1 MPLTTPSRL
10 LPAVL
15 SALLATAVPGAAFAQ
30 SASPP
35 PPTRSARLDAERDA
49 RATDATPPRRSLLE
63 RALGWYDNQQV
74 LARMLGGWRG
84 FHGAGGHFPA
94 GAGTAA
100 GIGYSAGG
108 DTGPGIDIM
117 AATSTNGYA
126 RGSVVFDLRQLG
138 GAPVDFAVHGQ
149 MFEHPQQDFFGLG
162 IDSQREAR
170 SNYLLS
176 QAEGGADVTWRPAA
190 GLQVQAGLAYL
201 SPRVGAGT
209 DTAMPS
215 VDETF
220 DSTELPGYGDA
231 TDYFRT
237 SLGLAYD
244 GRDNPRHPHA
254 GGRYAVRVADHR
266 DLDSAGFWRADVDL
280 QHYVPIPDRYR
291 TLALSA
297 SAVFSGAGD
306 GQAVPFY
313 FQPSLGGAQTLRGF
327 REFRFQDDNA
337 VAVSAE
343 YRWEAWWALD
353 GALFVDAGTV
363 AAERRSLSLK
373 DVQVSYGVGLRLHS
387 NSAFV
392 ARLDLA
398 FSREGFI
405 PLLRFDHVF

>member
-1 MPLTTPSRL
+1 MRATTPSRL
-10 LPAVL
+10 LPAIL
-15 SALLATAVPGAAFAQ
+15 SALLALAAPEPARAQ
-30 SASPP
+30 SETAG
-35 PPTRSARLDAERDA
+35 PPTRAARLDAERDA
-49 RATDATPPRRSLLE
+49 RAADATPPRRSMLE

-84 FHGAGGHFPA
+84 FHGAGGRFPA

-100 GIGYSAGG
+100 GLGYSAGG
-108 DTGPGIDIM
+108 DTGAGIEVV

-126 RGSVVFDLRQLG
+126 RGAVVLDLRQLG
-138 GAPVDFAVHGQ
+138 GAPVDVAVHGQ
-149 MFEHPQQDFFGLG
+149 VFEYPQQDFFGVG
-162 IDSQREAR
+162 MDSQREAR

-176 QAEGGADVTWRPAA
+176 QAEGGADVIWRPLD
-190 GLQVQAGLAYL
+190 GVRVQAGLAYL

-209 DTAMPS
+209 DTTMPS
-215 VDETF
+215 TADAF
-220 DSTELPGYGDA
+220 DPAALAGYGAA
-231 TDYFRT
+231 TDYLRT
-237 SLGLAYD
+237 SVGVAYD

-254 GGRYAVRVADHR
+254 GGRYAVRVADYR
-266 DLDSAGFWRADVDL
+266 DLDSAGFWRADVDA

-297 SAVFSGAGD
+297 SAVFSGGRD
-306 GQAVPFY
+306 GQDVPFY
-313 FQPSLGGAQTLRGF
+313 FQPTLGGAQTLRGF

-337 VAVSAE
+337 VALSAE

-363 AAERRSLSLK
+363 AAEPRSLSLT

>member
-1 MPLTTPSRL
+1 MRPTPFPRL
-10 LPAVL
+10 LRAIL
-15 SALLATAVPGAAFAQ
+15 SGLLATTIPAVAFAQ
-30 SASPP
+30 SEATT

-49 RATDATPPRRSLLE
+49 RAADATPPRRSMLE

-100 GIGYSAGG
+100 GLGYSAGG
-108 DTGPGIDIM
+108 DTGAGLEVV

-126 RGSVVFDLRQLG
+126 RGSVVVDLRQLG
-138 GAPVDFAVHGQ
+138 GAPVDLAVHGQ
-149 MFEHPQQDFFGLG
+149 MFEYPQQDFFGVG
-162 IDSQREAR
+162 IDSRIEAR

-176 QAEGGADVTWRPAA
+176 QAEGGADVTWRPVA
-190 GLQVQAGLAYL
+190 GLQVQAGLTYL
-201 SPRVGAGT
+201 SPRVGPGT
-209 DTAMPS
+209 DSRMPS
-215 VDETF
+215 V
-220 DSTELPGYGDA
+220 TESAEVATLPGYGAD
-231 TDYFRT
+231 TDYLR
-237 SLGLAYD
+237 SAVGVALD
-244 GRDNPRHPHA
+244 RRDNPRHPHA
-254 GGRYAVRVADHR
+254 GGRYAVRVADYR
-266 DLDSAGFWRADVDL
+266 DLDSAGFWRADVDV

-297 SAVFSGAGD
+297 SAVFSD
-306 GQAVPFY
+306 GRDGHDVPFY
-313 FQPSLGGAQTLRGF
+313 FQPTLGGAQTLRGF
-327 REFRFQDDNA
+327 REFRFQDDTA

-363 AAERRSLSLK
+363 AAGPRSLSLK